1 MFFDMNAPSPH
12 VPIAQKLARNLRKSW
27 PGIAGKASCNRCGR
41 LPRRRNL
48 TRCAGYHLKHVDTIF
63 KRVFGEA

>member
-12 VPIAQKLARNLRKSW
+12 VPIAQKLARNCRESKLQSVRETAAA
-27 PGIAGKASCNRCGR
+27 PQ
-41 LPRRRNL
+41 L

-63 KRVFGEA
+63 KRVCAEA